1 MRDKTD
7 RSRGAMEEGEGGS
20 GSEIEAKNEKYH
32 VECRERADCLARQVI
47 VGRRCLRRDVI

>member
-1 MRDKTD
+1 
-7 RSRGAMEEGEGGS
+7 MEEGEGGS